1 MNTKSEKAILYV
13 GALHDH
19 VTESMLFKR
28 FRPAGPI
35 RFIQICRDN
44 KTVPSL
50 IHAYVSFKYRA
61 DAERAMVK
69 LNYECL
75 MGQPMRIMWAQRHLT
90 RGSTCVGNLFIE
102 NVDKSIDSMGLF
114 ELFPI
119 SKKDEGY
126 EEEPKGYSFLH
137 F

>member
-1 MNTKSEKAILYV
+1 
-13 GALHDH
+13 
-19 VTESMLFKR
+19 
-28 FRPAGPI
+28 
-35 RFIQICRDN
+35 
-44 KTVPSL
+44 
-50 IHAYVSFKYRA
+50 
-61 DAERAMVK
+61 MVK

-119 SKKDEGY
+119 SKKVLLCRDLALICFHLSSIFVASIYYYYYYDDNDDDDLLIYTLTWCVSPEG
-126 EEEPKGYSFLH
+126 
-137 F
+137 